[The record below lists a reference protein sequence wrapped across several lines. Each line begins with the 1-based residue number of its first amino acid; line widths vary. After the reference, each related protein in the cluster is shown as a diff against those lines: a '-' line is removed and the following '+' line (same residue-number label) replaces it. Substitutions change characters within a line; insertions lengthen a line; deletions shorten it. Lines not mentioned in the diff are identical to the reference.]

1 MALPSLSNWEATR
14 DALHQIALIVGAV
27 RVACVDP
34 LPNDLHFSLDLTD
47 SGFSTS
53 TLCCGGV
60 LEFDLTSRE
69 LRFSRCGAA
78 VFQLSA
84 QGHTQISL
92 ARALVAIF
100 QDSGYSIA
108 PSMKRITGSSALEI
122 DVALSKDYLRALN
135 RIYSALAR
143 FRARLG
149 GFMTPLVLWPHHF
162 DMGFI
167 WFPGGGSDEHADPQI
182 SFGFAPFS
190 DGLERPYI
198 YAYAWS
204 NATGYVQAPVSAPA
218 RTISAGYTG
227 LYAAYDDLRDVG
239 DFDLAVESMLL
250 QFQRRASA
258 QLR

>member
-1 MALPSLSNWEATR
+1 MALPSLSNWKATR
-14 DALHQIALIVGAV
+14 DALHQVALIVGSI

-34 LPNDLHFSLDLTD
+34 QPNDLHFSLDLTD

-53 TLCCGGV
+53 TMRCGGA
-60 LEFDLTSRE
+60 LEFDLGSLK

-78 VFQLSA
+78 VFTLSA
-84 QGHTQISL
+84 QGHSQVSL
-92 ARALVAIF
+92 AKALIAIF

-108 PSMKRITGSSALEI
+108 PAMKRITVSSALEI
-122 DVALSKDYLRALN
+122 DAALSRDYLRTLN
-135 RIYSALAR
+135 HVYSALAR

-182 SFGFAPFS
+182 AFGFAPFS
-190 DGLERPYI
+190 DGLERPYL

-204 NATGYVQAPVSAPA
+204 EASGYIQVPVSAPA
-218 RTISAGYTG
+218 QAITEGYTG
-227 LYAAYDDLRDVG
+227 LYAAYDDLRKTG
-239 DFDLAVESMLL
+239 DFNAAVESMLL
-250 QFQRRASA
+250 QFQGRASE